1 MARPKRHMRMFRP
14 LPVAIGLRY
23 LRAKRRNGFIS
34 FISLASILGIA
45 LGVTVLITTL
55 AVMSGFQKEIR
66 DRLLQ
71 MSAHAT
77 VSADGEPMTDW
88 QHAVDVAMKD
98 PRVVGAA
105 PYIEIQGML
114 AGPRVQ
120 GAVVQGVDPA
130 LEPKV
135 SVLGEKM
142 QKGSLD
148 SLQPGEFNI
157 LLGKELALWIGVD
170 VGDSVVATLAEIQ
183 GTPAGAMPRTKRF
196 KVSGIFEAGS
206 NEVDRGVAFVN
217 MSDLERVLRTEGAT
231 GVRLKLHDMDQ
242 AYTVARD
249 LALNLDGYYRV
260 MDWTQQNANL
270 YHSLRMEKTVMGI
283 LLSLIILMGAFTLV
297 NSQVM
302 LVTDKQ
308 ADIAILR
315 TLGLTPGGVM
325 QVFMVQGTLI
335 GVIGTVLGAIGGV
348 TLTLN
353 LERILDGIE
362 KLFNITLLPE
372 DVYYITGLPT
382 DMQAWDVTVTLL
394 TALLMSFLAT
404 LYPAW
409 RAARTQPA
417 EALRY
422 E

>member
-1 MARPKRHMRMFRP
+1 MFKP
-14 LPVAIGLRY
+14 VQVAIGLRY

-45 LGVTVLITTL
+45 LGVTVLITTM

-71 MSAHAT
+71 FAAHAT
-77 VSADGEPMTDW
+77 VVADGVPMQDW
-88 QHAVDVAMKD
+88 QHAVDLAMKD
-98 PRVVGAA
+98 PRVAGAA
-105 PYIEIQGML
+105 PFIETEALL
-114 AGPRVQ
+114 AGPRKQPAMVR
-120 GAVVQGVDPA
+120 GVLPGF
-130 LEPKV
+130 EQKV
-135 SVLGEKM
+135 SVLAEKM
-142 QKGSLD
+142 KRGSAGSLD
-148 SLQPGEFNI
+148 DGAYNI
-157 LLGKELALWIGVD
+157 LLGQELALWLGVD
-170 VGDSVVATLAEIQ
+170 IGDPVTVMLPEFQ
-183 GTPAGAMPRTKRF
+183 GSPMGAMPRYKRF
-196 KVSGIFEAGS
+196 TVSGIFSAGH
-206 NEVDRGVAFVN
+206 NEIDRGLAVVHMA
-217 MSDLERVLRTEGAT
+217 DLQRVLRMDGAS
-231 GVRLKLHDMDQ
+231 GVRLMLHDMNQ
-242 AYTVARD
+242 SYVVARD
-249 LALNLDGYYRV
+249 LAMQLPGFYRV
-260 MDWTQQNANL
+260 SDWTRENANL
-270 YHSLRMEKTVMGI
+270 YQSLKMEKTVMGI

-335 GVIGTVLGAIGGV
+335 GIIGTVLGFIGGI
-348 TLTLN
+348 TLTWN

-362 KLFNITLLPE
+362 AVFDITLLPE

-382 DMQAWDVTVTLL
+382 DMQTSDVVLTLVV
-394 TALLMSFLAT
+394 ALLMSFLAT

>member
-1 MARPKRHMRMFRP
+1 MFKP
-14 LPVAIGLRY
+14 VPVAIGLRY

-45 LGVTVLITTL
+45 LGVTVLITTM

-71 MSAHAT
+71 FAAHAT
-77 VSADGEPMTDW
+77 VVADGVPMQDW
-88 QHAVDVAMKD
+88 QHALDVAAAD
-98 PRVVGAA
+98 PRVAGAA
-105 PYIEIQGML
+105 PFIETQAL
-114 AGPRVQ
+114 LSGPRKQPAMVR
-120 GAVVQGVDPA
+120 GIVPA
-130 LEPKV
+130 LEEQV
-135 SVLGEKM
+135 SVLSEKM
-142 QKGSLD
+142 KRGSADTLTD
-148 SLQPGEFNI
+148 GSYNI
-157 LLGKELALWIGVD
+157 LLGQELALWLGVD
-170 VGDSVVATLAEIQ
+170 VGDQVTVMLPEFQ
-183 GTPAGAMPRTKRF
+183 GSPMGAMPRYKRF
-196 KVSGIFEAGS
+196 TVSGVFEAGY
-206 NEVDRGVAFVN
+206 NDIDRGLAVAN
-217 MSDLERVLRTEGAT
+217 MADLQRVLRMDGAS
-231 GVRLKLHDMDQ
+231 GVRLMLHDMNQ
-242 AYTVARD
+242 AYEVARD
-249 LALNLDGYYRV
+249 LALKLPGYYRV
-260 MDWTQQNANL
+260 SDWTRENANL
-270 YHSLRMEKTVMGI
+270 YQSLKMEKTVMGI

-335 GVIGTVLGAIGGV
+335 GIIGTVLGFIGGV
-348 TLTLN
+348 TLTWN

-362 KLFNITLLPE
+362 ALFNVTLLPE

-382 DMQAWDVTVTLL
+382 DMQTNDVVLTLVV
-394 TALLMSFLAT
+394 ALVMSFLAT